1 MEGSLKESEH
11 NLLELRL
18 SNENLRTI
26 DRNYLEEIEKRIKIK
41 ENECKSILIEKEE
54 LSAKI
59 NLLEIKM
66 MMMNEDK
73 GSIENMKGKEK
84 KDRKIARGNGS
95 KKSVD
100 SKDEG
105 IQTEKENEKQIKEE
119 EKFKG
124 LKQISLQR

>member
-1 MEGSLKESEH
+1 LEGSLKESEH